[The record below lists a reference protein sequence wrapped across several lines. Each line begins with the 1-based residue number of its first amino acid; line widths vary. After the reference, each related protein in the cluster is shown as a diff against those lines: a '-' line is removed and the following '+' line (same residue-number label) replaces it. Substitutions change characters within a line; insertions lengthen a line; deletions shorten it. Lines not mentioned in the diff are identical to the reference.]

1 MRRFSFLSITLAL
14 LLGLANG
21 AWAEPGGETA
31 SKSKPAKRQVSIVRQ
46 ENGGIVERL
55 ELPVPPGAAD
65 QDRIPATPEEW
76 LARMIDPS
84 RNGLVLKQPKY
95 LAAWLDAVTEP
106 RFMTA
111 LASVAR
117 DTATYPN
124 TLNRLLDP
132 ATARHWVE
140 FIDPEI
146 FMRWVAAGMDPRLY
160 QAVFQHMFD
169 PSKHLRWATY
179 TANAGGHEGNEAALA
194 RQSDARAVDAA
205 PASAGVW
212 WQLPAR
218 ESGANP
224 WLVNSRGYR
233 Y

>member
-1 MRRFSFLSITLAL
+1 MRIFNFLSIALVL
-14 LLGLANG
+14 LLGLTG
-21 AWAEPGGETA
+21 GVWAEPAAEITLK
-31 SKSKPAKRQVSIVRQ
+31 SKSLKRQVSIVRQ
-46 ENGGIVERL
+46 QDGSVIERL
-55 ELPVPPGAAD
+55 ELPMPSGAAD
-65 QDRIPATPEEW
+65 QERIPATPEEW

-84 RNGLVLKQPKY
+84 RNGLILKHPKH

-132 ATARHWVE
+132 ATARNWVE

-146 FMRWVAAGMDPRLY
+146 FMRWLATGMDPRLY
-160 QAVFQHMFD
+160 QAVFQQMFD
-169 PSKHLRWATY
+169 PNKYLRWATY
-179 TANAGGHEGNEAALA
+179 TANAGQDGTGAALIK
-194 RQSDARAVDAA
+194 QGG
-205 PASAGVW
+205 ASAADATPSSTGAW
-212 WQLPAR
+212 QQLPRR
-218 ESGANP
+218 ESNANP
-224 WLVNSRGYR
+224 WLTNNRGYR